1 MKKFQALGGAIV
13 FALTGAL
20 IAAPAFA
27 RTHHPSSTP
36 QERAQ
41 TRDLNL
47 QQLAAAQGQ
56 APANQQAMNANQQ
69 PAQPAPA
76 QTEKQNAPSSQGQ
89 AGQSNA
95 PAPNAP
101 SNSAPAPAT
110 PSDQSTPQAQ
120 QPAPSGSQ

>member
-1 MKKFQALGGAIV
+1 MKKFQALGGAFV

-20 IAAPAFA
+20 VAAPAFA
-27 RTHHPSSTP
+27 RTHHPSTP

-76 QTEKQNAPSSQGQ
+76 QTENQNTPSNQGQ
-89 AGQSNA
+89 AAQPNA

-101 SNSAPAPAT
+101 SSGAQAPAA
-110 PSDQSTPQAQ
+110 PSDQSTPKAQ